1 MDVWTK
7 HFHDMATG
15 NLETMHKSVH
25 NAPQPTEPQHTDQVG
40 GSQVPPKTE
49 NVISTIDRIKR
60 LKKRV
65 GSVIKK
71 KFRKVPRQI
80 PKTKKLL
87 VKKLP
92 VGANKSQQ
100 KAVKKARQN
109 EFGVRRR
116 LQRQAGNFF

>member
-1 MDVWTK
+1 
-7 HFHDMATG
+7 MATG
-15 NLETMHKSVH
+15 KLETIHKSVH

-71 KFRKVPRQI
+71 KFRKMP
-80 PKTKKLL
+80 
-87 VKKLP
+87 
-92 VGANKSQQ
+92 S
-100 KAVKKARQN
+100 
-109 EFGVRRR
+109 
-116 LQRQAGNFF
+116 QRQKQKSYCQTLFTATSWQFFLNH

>member
-7 HFHDMATG
+7 HFHDMATYG
-15 NLETMHKSVH
+15 KLETMHKSVH

-49 NVISTIDRIKR
+49 NVVSTIDRIKQ

-65 GSVIKK
+65 GSVIKSAKTNPQNK
-71 KFRKVPRQI
+71 KVSG
-80 PKTKKLL
+80 KKRS
-87 VKKLP
+87 

>member
-7 HFHDMATG
+7 
-15 NLETMHKSVH
+15 HKSVH

-49 NVISTIDRIKR
+49 HVISTIDRIKR
-60 LKKRV
+60 LKKHV

-80 PKTKKLL
+80 RKTKKLM
-87 VKKLP
+87 VK
-92 VGANKSQQ
+92 
-100 KAVKKARQN
+100 
-109 EFGVRRR
+109 
-116 LQRQAGNFF
+116 NFCRS

>member
-7 HFHDMATG
+7 HFHDKATG
-15 NLETMHKSVH
+15 KLETMHKSVH

-40 GSQVPPKTE
+40 GSQVPPETE
-49 NVISTIDRIKR
+49 NIISTIDRIKR

-80 PKTKKLL
+80 PKSKKLL
-87 VKKLP
+87 VKNVL
-92 VGANKSQQ
+92 
-100 KAVKKARQN
+100 
-109 EFGVRRR
+109 
-116 LQRQAGNFF
+116 

>member
-15 NLETMHKSVH
+15 KLETMHKSVH

-49 NVISTIDRIKR
+49 NVISTIDRNKR

-71 KFRKVPRQI
+71 KVQKNTRKI
-80 PKTKKLL
+80 PKAKKLL
-87 VKKLP
+87 VKNVL
-92 VGANKSQQ
+92 
-100 KAVKKARQN
+100 
-109 EFGVRRR
+109 
-116 LQRQAGNFF
+116 

>member
-7 HFHDMATG
+7 HFHDMATVK
-15 NLETMHKSVH
+15 LETMHKSVY
-25 NAPQPTEPQHTDQVG
+25 NAPQPTELQHTDQVG

-71 KFRKVPRQI
+71 ALRKVPRQI
-80 PKTKKLL
+80 LKTKKLL
-87 VKKLP
+87 VKKIL
-92 VGANKSQQ
+92 
-100 KAVKKARQN
+100 
-109 EFGVRRR
+109 
-116 LQRQAGNFF
+116 

>member
-7 HFHDMATG
+7 HFHDMATVK
-15 NLETMHKSVH
+15 LETMHKSVH
-25 NAPQPTEPQHTDQVG
+25 NAPQPTELQHTDQVG

-71 KFRKVPRQI
+71 K
-80 PKTKKLL
+80 
-87 VKKLP
+87 
-92 VGANKSQQ
+92 S
-100 KAVKKARQN
+100 
-109 EFGVRRR
+109 
-116 LQRQAGNFF
+116 